1 MKITT
6 ILLVIAALVVTAD
19 AQQRDRPATPVTPP
33 ATVGTASVSGTVI
46 TSPNSEETVRSAI
59 VLLIPSAGGE
69 GIATVTDGEGRFT
82 ITNVPQGGYSLVA
95 QKAAYLTNAYGAKRP
110 GRPGTTLVL
119 VNDQAIENLQVVLP
133 KGGVITGRVFHA
145 GGGIQRGAQV
155 VAVPLSQA
163 TAGGRLT
170 TPAGRTSFS
179 DDRGN
184 YRIWGLSPDDYIVM
198 AIPPTTFALASFE
211 RRSPSDIDALLRSLA
226 GPQPGQTAGQM
237 ATPGS
242 SPQLQGHAPA
252 YHPGTPNP
260 AYAAT
265 ISLGVGEVKQGID
278 IPIDAYPLAS
288 ISGTVRGIGGE
299 VTQAVTLAV
308 DTIGPALPTT
318 SMVRVPDRRPDAEG
332 RFTFATVPPGTYR
345 ITALGGGITP
355 RDGGFETNTANQ
367 IHWASATV
375 VVDGY
380 DVEGVLLSLQQGL
393 TFSGRVE
400 ALAPGPAPVSFKGTT
415 VALTPRGTNA
425 PPPRS
430 IPVADDGTFTVT
442 GLHPTVWEL
451 AITLPTPLASTW
463 GVQSVTTGGRDVR
476 DTPITFDN
484 GNITDVVVA
493 VSDRRAEVAGTLT
506 TAVGTA
512 ATDYF
517 IVLFP
522 SDRTL
527 WHPHSP
533 RVRVVRPNAD
543 GSFSA
548 RDLPSGDYRI
558 AALTDVEDEEWR
570 RPSFLESLLDA
581 SLSLVVTPG
590 VTTRQDLRIQ

>member
-1 MKITT
+1 
-6 ILLVIAALVVTAD
+6 
-19 AQQRDRPATPVTPP
+19 
-33 ATVGTASVSGTVI
+33 
-46 TSPNSEETVRSAI
+46 

-69 GIATVTDGEGRFT
+69 GIATVTDGAGRFT
-82 ITNVPQGGYSLVA
+82 IGNVPQGGYTLVA

-119 VNDQAIENLQVVLP
+119 ASDQTVENLQVVLP
-133 KGGVITGRVFHA
+133 KGGVITGRVFHT
-145 GGGIQRGAQV
+145 GGGIQRGVQV

-170 TPAGRTSFS
+170 TPSGRTSSS
-179 DDRGN
+179 DDQGD
-184 YRIWGLSPDDYIVM
+184 YRIWGLPPDDYIVM

-211 RRSPSDIDALLRSLA
+211 SRSPAEIDALLRSLA
-226 GPQPGQTAGQM
+226 GPHTSHAADQV

-242 SPQLQGHAPA
+242 NPQLRGHAPA
-252 YHPGTPNP
+252 YYPGTPNP
-260 AYAAT
+260 AHAAT
-265 ISLGVGEVKQGID
+265 VPLEAGEIKQGVD

-288 ISGTVRGIGGE
+288 ISGTVQGIGGE
-299 VTQAVTLAV
+299 LTQAVTLAV

-318 SMVRVPDRRPDAEG
+318 SMVPVPNRHPDTEG
-332 RFTFATVPPGTYR
+332 RFTFAKVPPGTYR

-375 VVDGY
+375 VVNGD
-380 DVEGVLLSLQQGL
+380 DVDGVLLSLQAGL

-400 ALAPGPAPVSFKGTT
+400 AKASGAVPVSFKGTT
-415 VALTPRGTNA
+415 VALTARGANA

-430 IPVADDGTFTVT
+430 LPVADDGTFTVT

-451 AITLPTPLASTW
+451 AITLPAPLASTW
-463 GVQSVTTGGRDVR
+463 GVQSVTTGGRELRDV
-476 DTPITFDN
+476 PITFDN
-484 GNITDVVVA
+484 GDITDVVVA
-493 VSDRRAEVAGTLT
+493 VSDRRSEVAGTLT
-506 TAVGTA
+506 TAAGTA

-522 SDRTL
+522 SDRGL
-527 WHPHSP
+527 WHAHSP

-543 GSFSA
+543 GAFSA
-548 RDLPSGDYRI
+548 KDLPSGEYRI

-581 SLSLVVTPG
+581 SLGLVVTPG